1 MHGTLSPALH
11 DIVLNA
17 VAAIPGDQLTARVRE
32 AIYLIASSAEY
43 QVER

>member
-1 MHGTLSPALH
+1 LYG
-11 DIVLNA
+11 IVQNA
-17 VAAIPGDQLTARVRE
+17 VQAISDTDPTGRVRE